1 MDNRSEEIVRKR
13 VGILHRYFSYVCDR
27 TNPFT
32 TDDLKALRQRFAVNA
47 GVQKQP
53 DEHKWLLKLTSIF
66 ENMGSV
72 NGPDER
78 TALYR
83 AVNRTFS
90 DNATAFK
97 MVNPDECFLSL
108 TPQTG
113 TAGNPGCTIH

>member
-1 MDNRSEEIVRKR
+1 MERSEEIVRKR

-53 DEHKWLLKLTSIF
+53 DDHKWLLKLTSVF

-78 TALYR
+78 AALYK
-83 AVNRTFS
+83 AVNRTFA
-90 DNATAFK
+90 DNALAFK
-97 MVNPDECFLSL
+97 MVNPDESFLKL
-108 TPQTG
+108 IPQTG
-113 TAGNPGCTIH
+113 KAGNPGRTLH